1 MKRNMGSADR
11 TIRVI
16 AAAIIVVLYYIGAIP
31 GTLGVVMILLAVLFA
46 LTSTMG
52 FCPLYVPF
60 GINSYQL
67 KEKNKIM
74 KKIGKTK
81 RTAMILLL
89 LPLLAQAQVTVE
101 WSNEPGGVAL
111 AVDQSNHVYSAN
123 WDYNPAGDITLTK
136 RNSNGIVLW
145 NTSYDNLDDTRHEV
159 VTWIAIDNQN
169 NCLVAG
175 TIRSGFSNPV
185 NAASVLMKFDTN
197 GNLLWRTV
205 FESTFEGSYTK
216 KMLLD
221 SNDNIYVLGLG
232 MGSNGLVTRVKK
244 FDTSGVPIWTFYD
257 SNGIGAPIN
266 IKFTPDNA
274 LLVVGRG
281 ITGIVNGYLKIS
293 AAGNLIWNKPGI
305 SSPTIGDAAGD
316 SLGNTYLINGENVVS
331 NAGSIIEKH
340 DPSGV
345 LIWSNTNAMAGSKVE
360 IGSDDN
366 PIISGFP
373 NAGTAGAAFMKYDAS
388 GSVLWQNLNADGAE
402 VLLLHGQ
409 LILDNLNNAYLSAG
423 NLFNMAVCKI
433 NGDGTNG
440 WVGLV
445 SGSNSAKSFVL
456 DANNAAYLI
465 GTTTAKLTETALT
478 VNTPIKANFIVN
490 PNPFEDYFTIKM
502 KENLGEKKV
511 TLFSITG
518 TKVYE
523 STFSGETENI
533 DDLKI
538 EGGLYLLTV
547 TDQNG
552 LVSKQKIVRK

>member
-1 MKRNMGSADR
+1 MSSVDR
-11 TIRVI
+11 IFRVVI
-16 AAAIIVVLYYIGAIP
+16 AAIIVVLYYIGAIQE
-31 GTLGVVMILLAVLFA
+31 TLGVVLLLLAVFFA

-60 GINSYQL
+60 GINSCPI
-67 KEKNKIM
+67 KEKNKII
-74 KKIGKTK
+74 KKITKTK
-81 RTAMILLL
+81 RNAMVLLL

-101 WSNEPGGVAL
+101 WSNEPGGVAV

-136 RNSNGIVLW
+136 RNSDGIVLW
-145 NTSYDNLDDTRHEV
+145 NTSFDNQDNTRHEV
-159 VTWIAIDNQN
+159 VTWIATDSQN

-185 NAASVLMKFDTN
+185 DAASVLMKFDTN
-197 GNLLWRTV
+197 GNLIWRTI
-205 FESTFEGSYTK
+205 FESNFEGSYTK
-216 KMLLD
+216 KMLVD
-221 SNDNIYVLGLG
+221 SNDNIYLLGLG

-281 ITGIVNGYLKIS
+281 ITGIMNGYLKIS
-293 AAGNLIWNKPGI
+293 ATGNQIWNKPGI
-305 SSPTIGDAAGD
+305 TSPTIGDAAGD

-331 NAGSIIEKH
+331 NAGSVIEKY
-340 DPSGV
+340 DSSGT
-345 LIWSNTNAMAGSKVE
+345 LIWTNTNEMAGSKVE

-373 NAGTAGAAFMKYDAS
+373 NAGTAGAAFMKYDSS
-388 GSVLWQNLNADGAE
+388 GAVLWQNLNADGAE

-456 DANNAAYLI
+456 DTNNAAYLI
-465 GTTTAKLTETALT
+465 GTTTAKLAETALE
-478 VNTPIKANFIVN
+478 VKTPVKANFIVN
-490 PNPFEDYFTIKM
+490 PNPFEQYFTINM
-502 KENLGEKKV
+502 QDNFGEKKV

-518 TKVYE
+518 TKIYE
-523 STFSGETENI
+523 STFWGQTKNI
-533 DDLKI
+533 DDLKL
-538 EGGLYLLTV
+538 ESGMYLLTV
-547 TDQNG
+547 TDENG
-552 LVSKQKIVRK
+552 LVAKQKIVRK

>member
-1 MKRNMGSADR
+1 MSSADR
-11 TIRVI
+11 IIRVI
-16 AAAIIVVLYYIGAIP
+16 TAAMIVVLYYIGVISE
-31 GTLGVVMILLAVLFA
+31 TVGVVLLLLAVVFA

-60 GINSYQL
+60 GINSCPI
-67 KEKNKIM
+67 KEKNKMM
-74 KKIGKTK
+74 KKPTKTK
-81 RTAMILLL
+81 RTAMVLLL
-89 LPLLAQAQVTVE
+89 LPLLAQSQVTIE
-101 WSNEPGGVAL
+101 WSNEPGGVAI
-111 AVDQSNHVYSAN
+111 AVDQTNHVYSAN

-145 NTSYDNLDDTRHEV
+145 STSYDNPDNTRHEV
-159 VTWIAIDNQN
+159 VTWIATDSQN
-169 NCLVAG
+169 NCLVVG

-185 NAASVLMKFDTN
+185 NAASVLMKFDPN
-197 GNLLWRTV
+197 GNLLWRNV

-216 KMLLD
+216 KILVD
-221 SNDNIYVLGLG
+221 NNDNIYVLGLG

-244 FDTSGVPIWTFYD
+244 FDTSGIPIWTFYD

-266 IKFTPDNA
+266 MKFTPDNA

-281 ITGIVNGYLKIS
+281 ITGIMNGYLKIS
-293 AAGNLIWNKPGI
+293 AEGNQIWNKPGI
-305 SSPTIGDAAGD
+305 TSPTIGDAAGD

-331 NAGSIIEKH
+331 NAGSVIEKY
-340 DPSGV
+340 DSSGT
-345 LIWSNTNAMAGSKVE
+345 LIWTNTNAMAGSKVE
-360 IGSDDN
+360 TGSDDN

-388 GSVLWQNLNADGAE
+388 GAVLWQNLNADGAE

-456 DANNAAYLI
+456 DANNAVYLI
-465 GTTTAKLTETALT
+465 GTTTAKLAETALE
-478 VNTPIKANFIVN
+478 VKTPVKANFIVN
-490 PNPFEDYFTIKM
+490 PNPFEHYFTINM
-502 KENLGEKKV
+502 QENFGEKKV
-511 TLFSITG
+511 ALFSITG

-523 STFSGETENI
+523 STFWGQTENI
-533 DDLKI
+533 DDLKL
-538 EGGLYLLTV
+538 ESGLYLLTV
-547 TDQNG
+547 TDKNG
-552 LVSKQKIVRK
+552 LVAKRKIVKK